1 MEEIE
6 KVLESVKEKVDGY
19 KANSEKHD
27 TEINELK
34 EKQAQIDKQVL
45 ELQQKSIKVDAP
57 KERSTVGD
65 SFVKSDSY
73 QSFAKGNARS
83 AAFVFKADTTPD
95 PIGISTLAP
104 KDRRPGVLAEP
115 NQSLVIEGL
124 IPHLPTSVTT
134 VEYLK
139 EGTFTNNAAFVA
151 EAAQK
156 PQSTDTFELMQ
167 SNVQT
172 IAHFTKVTR
181 QLIDDSATLAAF
193 INARMVYGVNLKV
206 EQQIING
213 NGTSPNLGGLMKDG
227 NYTAQAFTYSDLGGD
242 SGTLLDL
249 LRLSIAKVNAANYR
263 ANAILLNP
271 MDWAKLQG
279 LKGSNDQYLYGV
291 PSISFENM
299 TAWGVRVVTS
309 ASMTE
314 GKYLVGDFS
323 QAATIYDRMSTVID
337 IASQNENDFIK
348 NLFTIR
354 AERRLALVVEHPKA
368 LVGGSLAM
376 PTKPTGT

>member
-1 MEEIE
+1 MDKYEEVI
-6 KVLESVKEKVDGY
+6 ESVKAKVDGF
-19 KANSEKHD
+19 KANTEKHD

-57 KERSTVGD
+57 KEQTTVGD

-73 QSFAKGNARS
+73 QAFAKGQARS
-83 AAFVFKADTTPD
+83 AAFVFKKAQD
-95 PIGISTLAP
+95 PIAIGTLAP

-115 NQSLVIEGL
+115 DQSLVIESL

-172 IAHFTKVTR
+172 IAHFSKVTR

-193 INARMVYGVNLKV
+193 INSRMVYGVNLVV

-213 NGTSPNLGGLMKDG
+213 NGTSPNLSGLMNTG
-227 NYTAQAFTYSDLGGD
+227 NYTAQAFTYEDLGGD

-279 LKGSNDQYLYGV
+279 LKGSNNQYLYGV

-309 ASMTE
+309 ASMAE

-376 PTKPTGT
+376 PTKPGG

>member
-19 KANSEKHD
+19 KANTEKHE

-57 KERSTVGD
+57 KEQSTVGD

-73 QSFAKGNARS
+73 QAFAKGNARS

-95 PIGISTLAP
+95 PIGIGTLAP

-115 NQSLVIEGL
+115 DQSLVIEGL

-242 SGTLLDL
+242 SGTPELGH
-249 LRLSIAKVNAANYR
+249 R
-263 ANAILLNP
+263 
-271 MDWAKLQG
+271 
-279 LKGSNDQYLYGV
+279 
-291 PSISFENM
+291 
-299 TAWGVRVVTS
+299 
-309 ASMTE
+309 
-314 GKYLVGDFS
+314 
-323 QAATIYDRMSTVID
+323 
-337 IASQNENDFIK
+337 
-348 NLFTIR
+348 
-354 AERRLALVVEHPKA
+354 
-368 LVGGSLAM
+368 
-376 PTKPTGT
+376 

>member
-6 KVLESVKEKVDGY
+6 KVIESVKDKVENF
-19 KANSEKHD
+19 KTNTEKHD

-34 EKQAQIDKQVL
+34 EKQAQIDKQIL

-57 KERSTVGD
+57 KEQTTVGD

-73 QSFAKGNARS
+73 QAFAKGQARS
-83 AAFVFKADTTPD
+83 AAFVFKTASD
-95 PIGISTLAP
+95 PIAIGTLAP

-115 NQSLVIEGL
+115 DQSLVIEGL

-172 IAHFTKVTR
+172 IAHFSKVTR

-193 INARMVYGVNLKV
+193 INSRMVYGVNLVV

-213 NGTSPNLGGLMKDG
+213 NGTSPNISGLMNTG
-227 NYTAQAFTYSDLGGD
+227 NYTAQAFTYDDLGGD

-279 LKGSNDQYLYGV
+279 LKGSNNQYLYGV

-309 ASMTE
+309 ASMSE

-376 PTKPTGT
+376 PTKAGG

>member
-6 KVLESVKEKVDGY
+6 KVIESVKDKVENF
-19 KANSEKHD
+19 KTNTEKHD

-34 EKQAQIDKQVL
+34 EKQAQIDKQIL

-57 KERSTVGD
+57 KEQTTVGD

-73 QSFAKGNARS
+73 QAFAKGQARS
-83 AAFVFKADTTPD
+83 AAFVFKTASD
-95 PIGISTLAP
+95 PIAIGTLAP

-115 NQSLVIEGL
+115 EQSLVIEGL

-172 IAHFTKVTR
+172 IAHFSKVTR

-193 INARMVYGVNLKV
+193 INSRMVYGVNLVV

-213 NGTSPNLGGLMKDG
+213 NGTSPNISGLMNTG
-227 NYTAQAFTYSDLGGD
+227 NYTAQAFTYDDLGGD

-279 LKGSNDQYLYGV
+279 LKGSNNQYLYGV

-309 ASMTE
+309 ASMSE

-376 PTKPTGT
+376 PTKAGG

>member
-19 KANSEKHD
+19 KANTEKHD

-57 KERSTVGD
+57 KEQTTVGD

-73 QSFAKGNARS
+73 QAFAKGQARS
-83 AAFVFKADTTPD
+83 AAFVFKTAQD
-95 PIGISTLAP
+95 PIAIGTLAP

-115 NQSLVIEGL
+115 DQSLVIESL

-139 EGTFTNNAAFVA
+139 EGTFTNKAAFVA

-172 IAHFTKVTR
+172 IAHFSKVTR

-193 INARMVYGVNLKV
+193 INSRMVYGVNLVV

-213 NGTSPNLGGLMKDG
+213 DGTSPNLGGLLKDG
-227 NYTAQAFTYSDLGGD
+227 NYTAQAFTYDDLGGD

-279 LKGSNDQYLYGV
+279 LKGSNNQYLYGV

-376 PTKPTGT
+376 PTNAGG

>member
-6 KVLESVKEKVDGY
+6 KVIESVKEKVENF
-19 KANSEKHD
+19 KTNTEKHD

-57 KERSTVGD
+57 KEQSTVGD

-73 QSFAKGNARS
+73 QAFAKGNARS
-83 AAFVFKADTTPD
+83 AAFVFKADTAPD
-95 PIGISTLAP
+95 PIGIGTLAP

-354 AERRLALVVEHPKA
+354 AERRLALVFEHPKA

>member
-19 KANSEKHD
+19 KENSEKHE

-57 KERSTVGD
+57 KEQSSVGD

-73 QSFAKGNARS
+73 QAFAKGNARS
-83 AAFVFKADTTPD
+83 AAFVFKADTD
-95 PIGISTLAP
+95 PIGIGTLAP

>member
-6 KVLESVKEKVDGY
+6 KVIESVKEKVENF
-19 KANSEKHD
+19 KTNTEKHD

-57 KERSTVGD
+57 KEQTTVGD

-73 QSFAKGNARS
+73 QAFAKGQARS
-83 AAFVFKADTTPD
+83 AAFVFKTASD
-95 PIGISTLAP
+95 PIAIGTLAP

-115 NQSLVIEGL
+115 DQSLVIEGL

-172 IAHFTKVTR
+172 IAHFSKVTR

-193 INARMVYGVNLKV
+193 INSRMVYGVNLVV

-213 NGTSPNLGGLMKDG
+213 NGTSPNLSGLMNTG
-227 NYTAQAFTYSDLGGD
+227 NYTAQAFTYADLGGD

-279 LKGSNDQYLYGV
+279 LKGSNNQYLYGV

-309 ASMTE
+309 ASMAE

-368 LVGGSLAM
+368 LVGGSLVM
-376 PTKPTGT
+376 PTKSGA